1 MARETV
7 EKLRAYLRPIG
18 NRTGRDFSKGI
29 GEIGWDLFSKQIRME
44 RVGRVALVKIGSHAR
59 RKRESLFLFPSLP
72 SFLLRSFLR
81 SFHEAISR
89 KKERKKEF
97 FVFFLLFPCWP
108 SRWILFSFS
117 FSFLFRKYKEGERT
131 RVTRRK
137 KGNTGGV
144 I

>member
-81 SFHEAISR
+81 SFHEAIS
-89 KKERKKEF
+89 
-97 FVFFLLFPCWP
+97 
-108 SRWILFSFS
+108 
-117 FSFLFRKYKEGERT
+117 
-131 RVTRRK
+131 
-137 KGNTGGV
+137 
-144 I
+144 